1 MWWPSLR
8 FARVHVTPTPTKL
21 VTLMSNCIDCRYFVE
36 PTVFSGVTDDM
47 AIAREE
53 IFGPVQT
60 IIKFRTVE
68 ESIERANNSE
78 YGLAAAVFTT
88 DIDKALKASQQI
100 RSGTLWVNC
109 YDVLECAVPFGGFK
123 ESGLGRELGEY
134 GLQQYSEVKT
144 VTIKLSSKN
153 S

>member
-1 MWWPSLR
+1 
-8 FARVHVTPTPTKL
+8 
-21 VTLMSNCIDCRYFVE
+21 
-36 PTVFSGVTDDM
+36 M